1 MKNSIYNNINKG
13 VDLLNEAMKQYTNN
27 NPAAAYK
34 LYEAAGSYLKNANMK
49 YNTRN
54 GQDVIKYG
62 DNCNFG
68 AIYKIFEAN
77 TQNMLKNP
85 KQTKQLANI
94 MKIIKEDKVLA
105 NEFAI
110 YNSITNPINVENPKE
125 YVAESLNLTKQYTP
139 DTIRQHNQ
147 KLLET
152 FRKYKLNENININDE
167 EQELFESIE
176 YVITNP
182 KSFNNINEY
191 NKIQNHFV
199 EYINENNQRIDKDIN
214 IETIYENKIN
224 DVINKHINNLN
235 EDEIKLIRDIT
246 TNPAKAKKLFNENKK
261 EVITLIEKEIK
272 NNANANEWQE
282 ILENIKKKEYSKESA
297 LSNIAEFFEIKNTL

>member
-13 VDLLNEAMKQYTNN
+13 VDLLNEAMNQYKNN

-34 LYEAAGSYLKNANMK
+34 LYEAAGSYLKNAHND
-49 YNTRN
+49 YHTPY
-54 GQDVIKYG
+54 GQDTIKYG
-62 DNCNFG
+62 DNRNFG

-77 TQNMLKNP
+77 TPAMLQNP
-85 KQTKQLANI
+85 KQTKQI
-94 MKIIKEDKVLA
+94 VKVMEMIKEDKVLA

-110 YNSITNPINVENPKE
+110 YNSITNPINVENSKD
-125 YVAESLNLTKQYTP
+125 YVNESLNLTKNY
-139 DTIRQHNQ
+139 DSKTIREHNQ
-147 KLLET
+147 KFLET
-152 FRKYKLNENININDE
+152 LRKYNFNENININDE

-199 EYINENNQRIDKDIN
+199 DYINENNQHIDKNVN

-224 DVINKHINNLN
+224 ELIDKHIDSLN

-246 TNPAKAKKLFNENKK
+246 TNPTKAKKLFNENKK
-261 EVITLIEKEIK
+261 EVINLIENEMK
-272 NNANANEWQE
+272 NNANVNEWQD
-282 ILENIKKKEYSKESA
+282 ILENIKKKEYSKENA
-297 LSNIAEFFEIKNTL
+297 LSNIAEFLEIKNTF